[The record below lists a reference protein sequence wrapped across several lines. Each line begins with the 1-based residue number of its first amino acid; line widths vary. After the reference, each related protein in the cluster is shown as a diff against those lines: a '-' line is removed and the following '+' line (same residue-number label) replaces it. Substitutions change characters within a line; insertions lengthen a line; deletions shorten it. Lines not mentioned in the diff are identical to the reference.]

1 MALIN
6 CPECD
11 SIISDKA
18 PACSKCGVTINP
30 AAQQPATQPRMPAI
44 SARTAVGITVAV
56 IALMY
61 GLINTPWLVLLG
73 DYPQY
78 MRINMSYYG
87 IAAAAATF
95 AAAGFALTKQ
105 RLATLLSIVA
115 AMGASVA
122 ACFAFKNNIVFDA
135 PTGDMPDYKILYAPL
150 TVYLLSG
157 IAVAAICAIGLA
169 DRNIPDR
176 SEPAATTSWLSVA
189 GIALCALLVESYSTV
204 WCEVTMHGSATPLT
218 GTSYILSSVAVGAM
232 WVAMFGVCIERW
244 LITGILAAANMLY
257 GIYTL
262 ATDGLSGTYQ
272 ALYSDSIA
280 SETVFSG
287 VFTTIVLAALLLT
300 LSLVAGRCRSAA
312 VKA

>member
-1 MALIN
+1 
-6 CPECD
+6 
-11 SIISDKA
+11 
-18 PACSKCGVTINP
+18 
-30 AAQQPATQPRMPAI
+30 
-44 SARTAVGITVAV
+44 
-56 IALMY
+56 
-61 GLINTPWLVLLG
+61 
-73 DYPQY
+73 
-78 MRINMSYYG
+78 
-87 IAAAAATF
+87 
-95 AAAGFALTKQ
+95 
-105 RLATLLSIVA
+105 
-115 AMGASVA
+115 
-122 ACFAFKNNIVFDA
+122 
-135 PTGDMPDYKILYAPL
+135 
-150 TVYLLSG
+150 
-157 IAVAAICAIGLA
+157 
-169 DRNIPDR
+169 
-176 SEPAATTSWLSVA
+176 
-189 GIALCALLVESYSTV
+189 
-204 WCEVTMHGSATPLT
+204 MHGSATPLT